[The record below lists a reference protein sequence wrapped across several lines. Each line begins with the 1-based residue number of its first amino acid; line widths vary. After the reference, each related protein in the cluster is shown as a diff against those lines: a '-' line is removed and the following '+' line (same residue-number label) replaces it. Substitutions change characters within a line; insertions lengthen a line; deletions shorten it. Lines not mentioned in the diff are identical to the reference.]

1 MEVCDVEVE
10 LREIHPVNNQVDMEG
25 RKYGLLEYGK
35 AERKCRGF
43 IPTQHIHGHSIGVPP
58 PTIAAIQEV
67 HDGFNLPALSKEEG
81 LHALPLILVV
91 CYTPMGS

>member
-1 MEVCDVEVE
+1 MELC
-10 LREIHPVNNQVDMEG
+10 EIYPVNNQVDMEG

-43 IPTQHIHGHSIGVPP
+43 STTQHIHGHSIAVPS

-67 HDGFNLPALSKEEG
+67 HDGFNSPALSKEEG
-81 LHALPLILVV
+81 LHALPLIFSSLLH
-91 CYTPMGS
+91 TPMGS